1 LEAEQV
7 LGAAQATLLL
17 KERARELAMKPVDGD
32 APAVS
37 TAGEAA
43 RMVWEESKRL
53 WGIGMPIAIATLS
66 LFAVSSV
73 TTIFVGHLGNLPL
86 AAASIGLSVYS
97 TFALGFLVRHCSSP
111 FSTAYICMLTRA
123 RLLATERR

>member
-1 LEAEQV
+1 
-7 LGAAQATLLL
+7 
-17 KERARELAMKPVDGD
+17 
-32 APAVS
+32 
-37 TAGEAA
+37 
-43 RMVWEESKRL
+43 MVWEESKRL

-97 TFALGFLVRHCSSP
+97 TFALGFLVRRCSSP

>member
-1 LEAEQV
+1 MEAEQV

-37 TAGEAA
+37 TPGEAA

-53 WGIGMPIAIATLS
+53 WGIGTPIAIATLS
-66 LFAVSSV
+66 MYAVSSV

-86 AAASIGLSVYS
+86 AAASIGLSVFS
-97 TFALGFLVRHCSSP
+97 ALAIGFLV
-111 FSTAYICMLTRA
+111 STYELVI
-123 RLLATERR
+123 EV